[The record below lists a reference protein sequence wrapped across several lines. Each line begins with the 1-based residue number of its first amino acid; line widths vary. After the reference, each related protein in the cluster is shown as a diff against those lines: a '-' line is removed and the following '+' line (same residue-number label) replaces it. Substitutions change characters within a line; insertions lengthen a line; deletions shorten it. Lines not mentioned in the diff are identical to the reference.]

1 MPRLYLVR
9 HGRAAASFAEAVDP
23 GLDPLGREQ
32 ASDAARRLFPL
43 GPLAVVTS
51 PLQRARE
58 TSEPLAKL
66 WQREAVID
74 PAVSEIPSPPGLGL
88 AARADWLRGF
98 MAGSWHDATLE
109 LAKWREDLIAA
120 LTGFPEDT
128 VVFSHYVAIN
138 VAVSAALRD
147 ARVTIFHPDNCSVTI
162 FDTDQTGLRLV
173 ECGHEAAS
181 RVN

>member
-1 MPRLYLVR
+1 MGARQRVLPKRST
-9 HGRAAASFAEAVDP
+9 RASTLWAAQ
-23 GLDPLGREQ
+23 Q

-74 PAVSEIPSPPGLGL
+74 PAVPEIPITAGAGARRRAPTGCGDSWLAPGT
-88 AARADWLRGF
+88 
-98 MAGSWHDATLE
+98 ATLE

-162 FDTDQTGLRLV
+162 FDADQQQDFV
-173 ECGHEAAS
+173 WSSAAT
-181 RVN
+181 RPPPG